1 MGKYYSR
8 RNRTWKMVRGY
19 STEDACNESIL
30 TAHGTIRLVLERKDF
45 YSRYSGFS
53 SMTRWCGGKL

>member
-1 MGKYYSR
+1 MGKYRNR
-8 RNRTWKMVRGY
+8 RNYTRKMVRGY
-19 STEDACNESIL
+19 SAEDECNEDIL